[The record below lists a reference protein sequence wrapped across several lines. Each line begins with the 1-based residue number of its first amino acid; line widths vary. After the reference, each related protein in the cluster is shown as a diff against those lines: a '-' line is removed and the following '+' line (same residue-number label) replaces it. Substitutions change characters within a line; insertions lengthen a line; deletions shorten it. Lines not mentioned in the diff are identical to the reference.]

1 MTSPPPHPVTARDL
15 FLSVDLTDDDA
26 RSYLASRGFRDPLT
40 ADEHLQALA
49 TDLPTRHALGGV
61 AETLLDALS
70 ASADPDGALVGFTR
84 YLATRTPRRSFLGYL
99 ADDPRAVQ
107 ILTQLL
113 GASPALGEIMVRNPG
128 YFHWLQLALKRT
140 PADHV
145 DYAAEL
151 DTLLA
156 TRTDTAS
163 RIDGIKR
170 LRRREYLGVAA
181 RDLLGEIDMTGATR
195 QLSTLADVV
204 VHAVLRLLREDLRV
218 GTGRDAVP
226 GRFAVIGMGKLGGRE
241 LNYSSDI
248 DLIYVYEPAD
258 ADAPADHEFFHRLAR
273 RLTKALSDHTAE
285 SYLYRVD
292 LRLRPMGRQ
301 GDVACTLRQYAHYY
315 ETQGETFE
323 RFALIKARPIAGN
336 DALGQ
341 AFLDL
346 VQPFVYRKYLD
357 HAALEEIARYKRRAE
372 QTGDGD
378 RNVKVGRGGIR
389 EIELFTQVL
398 QVTYGAEHT
407 SLRSPSTLTALAALE
422 DAGIIETTVH
432 DDLDRAYRFLRMV
445 EHRLQI
451 VHQSQTHTLD
461 ASPDALDVSARRM
474 GLNSRAEL
482 ESTLTEHRDRVH
494 AVYADLLAPSEEA
507 TGDGRGLFR
516 LLAGELS
523 DDEAV
528 DLLGRYGVAD
538 PAEILHLIRT
548 LDQVPS
554 LVQARSTTRNL
565 LANLLAAMLVEV
577 AAAAEP
583 ARVLNR
589 LERIVTRSGAPG
601 SLYRTLLDTPPL
613 RTQLVTLLDTG
624 DLFTDRLSK
633 YPEVFDFLVA
643 APPDIETH
651 RTAWERELDEIGAGD
666 PATRADRVRRL
677 RHIEE
682 VKVLVEWL
690 DDGDLATLQE
700 KLSWLADACVAR
712 IMTWL
717 RQETQP
723 SDGQTEWVVAAL
735 GKLGGGELTVHSD
748 LDLVFVYRG
757 ELGDGGLF
765 SRCAALVKK
774 LYRFLETPTS
784 EGIAYHL
791 DTRLRPEGTSG
802 ALALPV
808 DKFAEYL
815 AERAERWERLA
826 WTRYRVLTGSP
837 ALGREMNRLVTG
849 FVYGHWDPTLPEYAR
864 HIRSRMETELG
875 KEQDGTR
882 FDLKVGHGGL
892 ADIDFLLQL
901 LQIHHGT
908 HRPEWRLAGSRRLLA
923 AAPSSPLLGAGDT
936 ARLRDAHLFLR
947 TLETHLRIE
956 SDAGAS
962 VLSTNRARLAVLGT
976 RMGLPPPAG
985 DALRQRYE
993 EVSRDVRRIFDK
1005 GIERLEGAGSTET
1018 ELRKD

>member
-1 MTSPPPHPVTARDL
+1 MSHHDPAVTARDL
-15 FLSVDLTDDDA
+15 FLSADLTDDDA
-26 RSYLASRGFRDPLT
+26 RTYLTSRGFRDPLA

-84 YLATRTPRRSFLGYL
+84 YLTTRTPARSFLGYL

-107 ILTQLL
+107 VLTHLL
-113 GASPALGEIMVRNPG
+113 GASPSLSEILVRNPE
-128 YFHWLQLALKRT
+128 YFHWLQLALDRT

-145 DYAAEL
+145 DYDAEL

-156 TRTDTAS
+156 TCTDTTS
-163 RIDGIKR
+163 KIDGIKR
-170 LRRREYLGVAA
+170 FRRREYLGVAA
-181 RDLLGEIDMTGATR
+181 RDLLGETDMTGATR

-218 GTGRDAVP
+218 ATRRGVVP

-248 DLIYVYEPAD
+248 DLVYVYEPAD
-258 ADAPADHEFFHRLAR
+258 PDAPADHEFFHRLAR

-323 RFALIKARPIAGN
+323 RFALIKARPIAG
-336 DALGQ
+336 DDPLGQ

-346 VQPFVYRKYLD
+346 VRPFVYRKYLD
-357 HAALEEIARYKRRAE
+357 HAALDEIARYKRRAE

-398 QVTYGAEHT
+398 QVTYGAEHAA
-407 SLRSPSTLTALAALE
+407 LRSPATLTALAALE
-422 DAGIIETTVH
+422 EAGIIETTVH
-432 DDLDRAYRFLRMV
+432 DDLDRAYRFLRLV

-451 VHQSQTHTLD
+451 VHQRQTHTLA

-474 GLNSRAEL
+474 GLDSRADL
-482 ESTLTEHRDRVH
+482 ESTLTAHRDRVH
-494 AVYADLLAPSEEA
+494 AVYADLLSPSEEA
-507 TGDGRGLFR
+507 TDDGRRLFR
-516 LLAGELS
+516 LLGGELS
-523 DDEAV
+523 DTEAIA
-528 DLLGRYGVAD
+528 LLGRYGVAD
-538 PAEILHLIRT
+538 PAGILHLIRT

-565 LANLLAAMLVEV
+565 LANLLAVMLGEV

-583 ARVLNR
+583 SRVLNR

-613 RTQLVTLLDTG
+613 RTRLVTLLDTG
-624 DLFTDRLSK
+624 DLFTNRLSK

-643 APPDIETH
+643 APPDIATH
-651 RTAWERELDEIGAGD
+651 RAAWERELDEIEAGD
-666 PATRADRVRRL
+666 PPAARGDRVRRL

-700 KLSWLADACVAR
+700 KLSGLADACVAR

-717 RQETQP
+717 RQETNP
-723 SDGQTEWVVAAL
+723 SDAQPEWVVAAL

-757 ELGDGGLF
+757 ELGDAALF
-765 SRCAALVKK
+765 SRCEALVRK
-774 LYRFLETPTS
+774 LYRFLEVPTS

-791 DTRLRPEGTSG
+791 DTRLRPDGTTG

-815 AERAERWERLA
+815 VVRAERWERLA
-826 WTRYRVLTGSP
+826 WTRFRVLTGSP
-837 ALGREMNRLVTG
+837 ALTDEMSRLVTG
-849 FVYGHWDPTLPEYAR
+849 FVYGDWDPTLPVYAR
-864 HIRSRMETELG
+864 HIRSRMETEIG
-875 KEQDGTR
+875 KERDGDR
-882 FDLKVGHGGL
+882 FDLKVGRGGL

-901 LQIHHGT
+901 LQIHHGAD
-908 HRPEWRLAGSRRLLA
+908 RPEWRVAGSRRLLA
-923 AAPSSPLLGAGDT
+923 ASPASPLLDAGDT
-936 ARLRDAHLFLR
+936 ARLRHAHLFLR
-947 TLETHLRIE
+947 TLETRLRIE

-962 VLSTNRARLAVLGT
+962 ALSTDPARLAVIGT
-976 RMGLPPPAG
+976 RMRLPPPAG
-985 DALRQRYE
+985 EALRQRYE
-993 EVSRDVRRIFDK
+993 EITGTVRRIFEK
-1005 GIERLEGAGSTET
+1005 GIDRLERAGSTD
-1018 ELRKD
+1018 RSG

>member
-1 MTSPPPHPVTARDL
+1 MSHHDSAVTARDL
-15 FLSVDLTDDDA
+15 FLSADLTDDDA
-26 RSYLASRGFRDPLT
+26 RVYLASRGFRDPLA
-40 ADEHLQALA
+40 ADEHLQALV
-49 TDLPTRHALGGV
+49 TDLPTRHALGRV

-70 ASADPDGALVGFTR
+70 ASADPDGALVGFAR
-84 YLATRTPRRSFLGYL
+84 YLATRTPSRSFLGYL
-99 ADDPRAVQ
+99 ADDPSAVQ

-113 GASPALGEIMVRNPG
+113 GVSPSLGEILIRNPE
-128 YFHWLQLALKRT
+128 YFHWLQLSLKRT
-140 PADHV
+140 TADHV
-145 DYAAEL
+145 DYEAEL
-151 DTLLA
+151 DTLLGA
-156 TRTDTAS
+156 DTDTAG
-163 RIDGIKR
+163 RIDGVKR
-170 LRRREYLGVAA
+170 FRRREYLGVAA
-181 RDLLGEIDMTGATR
+181 RDLLGETDMTGATR

-204 VHAVLRLLREDLRV
+204 IHAVLRLLSEDLRV
-218 GTGRDAVP
+218 ATGLDAVP

-248 DLIYVYEPAD
+248 DLVYVYEPAD
-258 ADAPADHEFFHRLAR
+258 PDAAADREFFHRLAR

-323 RFALIKARPIAGN
+323 RFALIKARPVAGS

-341 AFLDL
+341 AFVDL
-346 VQPFVYRKYLD
+346 VGPFVYRKYLD
-357 HAALEEIARYKRRAE
+357 HAALEEIARYKQRAE
-372 QTGDGD
+372 QPGDGD

-398 QVTYGAEHT
+398 QVTYGAQHT
-407 SLRSPSTLTALAALE
+407 SLRSASTLTALAALE
-422 DAGIIETTVH
+422 EAGIIETAVRE
-432 DDLDRAYRFLRMV
+432 DLDRAYRFLRMV

-461 ASPDALDVSARRM
+461 ASQDALDVSARRM
-474 GLNSRAEL
+474 GFGSRAAL
-482 ESTLTEHRDRVH
+482 ESTLSAHRDRVH
-494 AVYADLLAPSEEA
+494 TVYADLLAPSDEA
-507 TGDGRGLFR
+507 VDDGRRLFR
-516 LLAGELS
+516 LLGGELS

-538 PAEILHLIRT
+538 TAETLHLIRT

-554 LVQARSTTRNL
+554 LTQTRSTTRNL
-565 LANLLAAMLVEV
+565 LANLLAVMLAEV

-583 ARVLNR
+583 SRVFNR

-601 SLYRTLLDTPPL
+601 SLYRTLLDSPPL
-613 RTQLVTLLDTG
+613 RTQLVTLLDSG

-633 YPEVFDFLVA
+633 YPEVFDTLVA
-643 APPDIETH
+643 VWPDIQTH
-651 RTAWERELDEIGAGD
+651 RSAWERELNEIGAGD
-666 PATRADRVRRL
+666 PAARADRVRRL

-682 VKVLVEWL
+682 VKVLVQWL

-700 KLSWLADACVAR
+700 KLSGLADVCVAR

-717 RQETQP
+717 SQETEP
-723 SDGQTEWVVAAL
+723 AAARTEWVVAAL

-757 ELGDGGLF
+757 VPGDGTRF
-765 SRCAALVKK
+765 SRCAALVKQ
-774 LYRFLETPTS
+774 LYGFLDTPTS
-784 EGIAYHL
+784 EGFAYRL
-791 DTRLRPEGTSG
+791 DTRLRPDGTQG

-837 ALGREMNRLVTG
+837 ALTEEMNRLVTG
-849 FVYGHWDPTLPEYAR
+849 FVYGGWDATLPAYAR
-864 HIRSRMETELG
+864 HVRSRMETEIG
-875 KEQDGTR
+875 KERDGDR
-882 FDLKVGHGGL
+882 FDLKVGRGGL

-901 LQIHHGT
+901 LQIYHGAN
-908 HRPEWRLAGSRRLLA
+908 RSEWRLAGSRRLLA
-923 AAPSSPLLGAGDT
+923 AAPSSPLLGADDT

-947 TLETHLRIE
+947 TLETRLRIE
-956 SDAGAS
+956 SDAGGS
-962 VLSTNRARLAVLGT
+962 VLSTHPARLAVLGT
-976 RMGLPPPAG
+976 RMRLPSPAG

-993 EVSRDVRRIFDK
+993 EVTGDVRRIFEQ
-1005 GIERLEGAGSTET
+1005 GIERLAGAG
-1018 ELRKD
+1018 